1 MEYTREY
8 WQPRIATNPN
18 RFRKLNE
25 STGYVELINE
35 PEAITQAG
43 TAFTA
48 DRLNNMESGIDGAVA
63 GVNEIQGV
71 VDFTDVLN
79 TLTGLS
85 QTSRS
90 WSGMTTL
97 GNDVYACVYNGD
109 IYKQTGG
116 IGDF

>member
-1 MEYTREY
+1 MEYNREY

-25 STGYVELINE
+25 STDYVELINE
-35 PEAITQAG
+35 PEAITQNG

-71 VDFTDVLN
+71 VDFTKAVD
-79 TLTGLS
+79 GLVGLG
-85 QTSRS
+85 QTTKS
-90 WSGMTTL
+90 WLS
-97 GNDVYACVYNGD
+97 
-109 IYKQTGG
+109 
-116 IGDF
+116 